1 MQCFDMAQTHR
12 RLVQAVEATKNVEG
26 GNVQLQKAIRLNTS
40 ARWYIFVLFMVASL
54 GLLFLDWFSS

>member
-1 MQCFDMAQTHR
+1 MTETHR

-54 GLLFLDWFSS
+54 GLLFLDWFL